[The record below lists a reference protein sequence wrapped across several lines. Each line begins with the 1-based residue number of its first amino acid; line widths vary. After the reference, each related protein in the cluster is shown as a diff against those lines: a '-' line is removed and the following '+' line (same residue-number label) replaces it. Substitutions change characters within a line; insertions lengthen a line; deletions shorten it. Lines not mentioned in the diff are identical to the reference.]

1 MDKKS
6 APPIVPDR
14 REMIGRKAQNN
25 PNNKSK
31 LDSERTDSGTKNN
44 SNQRVPSMIVI
55 ILILVMSTL
64 VYGGYEYFLLAQK
77 HDSLSSRFD
86 DLESRLMSTDESVS
100 QTGAAMQVKLSRH
113 DDDLKKHWSEIR
125 KLWGVSND
133 RNKTSIATNKKD
145 ISFLA
150 SQSNKSKSA
159 VDLISMNLESTEKK
173 ILENK
178 NLYSQTQSN
187 IKELNKSLMVLNDQ
201 LNQIKILQREYENSQ
216 NDVSDAMRAIDS
228 FRRKTT
234 QKLYSLDQRLKV
246 INENNKSATV
256 QSQLQEK
263 VE

>member
-31 LDSERTDSGTKNN
+31 LDSEQTDSGTKNTP
-44 SNQRVPSMIVI
+44 NQRIPSLIVI
-55 ILILVMSTL
+55 TLMLVLSIL

-159 VDLISMNLESTEKK
+159 VDVIRLNLESTEKK

-178 NLYSQTQSN
+178 NLYGQTESN
-187 IKELNKSLMVLNDQ
+187 IKELNKSLMALNDR
-201 LNQIKILQREYENSQ
+201 LNQIKVLQRDFENSQ
-216 NDVSDAMRAIDS
+216 NDISDAMRAIDS
-228 FRRKTT
+228 FRRTTT
-234 QKLYSLDQRLKV
+234 QKLYSLEQKLKALK
-246 INENNKSATV
+246 ENNKSATI
-256 QSQLQEK
+256 QSQPQEK